1 MDTPETRYAR
11 SGDVH
16 VAYQVFGN
24 GDLDLVLVPGFVTH
38 LDLWWDMAP
47 AARFLSRLASFARV
61 IQFDK
66 RGTGLSDRA
75 FGVPTLEERM
85 DDVRAVMDAAGSDRA
100 ALFGW
105 SEGGAMSLLFAATYP
120 DRTRALALY
129 ATYAHCLTWVTT
141 LEETRAFIEQ
151 IEHGWG
157 TGVALQS
164 RNPSAAADASIRRQ
178 WGRFERLSAS
188 PAAAIGLLRMNT
200 EIDVRPILSA
210 VRVPTMVLHRDGD
223 HVVQVAGGR
232 YLAEHIPGAKYL
244 ELRGV
249 DHAPF
254 LGDSDSLVE
263 EVESFLTGSRA
274 PAEPDRLLTTVLF
287 TDIVGSTKQ
296 AVALGDRNWLA
307 LLDQHHSIVRQE
319 LERFRGHELNTLGDG
334 FVATFDGPTR
344 GVRCAAAIIERLRP
358 LGIEVRGGLHTGE
371 IEISR
376 ENVGGIAIHTA
387 ARVSALAG
395 AGEILVSS
403 TVRDLVAGSGLRF
416 HDRGIHSLR
425 GLSEPLRL
433 FLAEV

>member
-1 MDTPETRYAR
+1 
-11 SGDVH
+11 
-16 VAYQVFGN
+16 
-24 GDLDLVLVPGFVTH
+24 
-38 LDLWWDMAP
+38 
-47 AARFLSRLASFARV
+47 
-61 IQFDK
+61 
-66 RGTGLSDRA
+66 
-75 FGVPTLEERM
+75 
-85 DDVRAVMDAAGSDRA
+85 MDAAGSDRA

-129 ATYAHCLTWVTT
+129 AAYAHCLTCVRT

-164 RNPSAAADASIRRQ
+164 RNPSAAADENIRRQ
-178 WGRFERLSAS
+178 WGRIERMSAS

-210 VRVPTMVLHRDGD
+210 VRVPTLVLHRDGD

-232 YLAEHIPGAKYL
+232 YLAEHIPEAKYI

-249 DHAPF
+249 DHSPF
-254 LGDSDSLVE
+254 LGDSDRLVE
-263 EVESFLTGSRA
+263 EIETFLTGSRT
-274 PAEPDRLLTTVLF
+274 PPEPDRLLATVLF

-307 LLDQHHSIVRQE
+307 LLGQHHSIVRQE

-344 GVRCAAAIIERLRP
+344 GVRCATAIIEKLRP
-358 LGIEVRGGLHTGE
+358 LGIEVRCGLHTGE
-371 IEISR
+371 IEIGHDD
-376 ENVGGIAIHTA
+376 VGGIAVHTA
-387 ARVSALAG
+387 ARVADLAST
-395 AGEILVSS
+395 GEVLVSS
-403 TVRDLVAGSGLRF
+403 TVRDPLPAPAFSSATAAATHSADYRRRCEYSRPESGLL
-416 HDRGIHSLR
+416 H
-425 GLSEPLRL
+425 P
-433 FLAEV
+433 